1 MILFHINFGLGIKM
15 VTHVEIECRG
25 LTVQLLY
32 NERYTIRTKVLNL
45 LHNAPT
51 GAGRPYKAMT

>member
-1 MILFHINFGLGIKM
+1 M

-32 NERYTIRTKVLNL
+32 TIRTKVLNL
-45 LHNAPT
+45 LHNTPT
-51 GAGRPYKAMT
+51 GAGRPYKAMP